1 MLEDGSDQDVVL
13 VTQLPSDSWFEAFA
27 FRPNGKILAC
37 RLDEPE
43 LYTFYPEDSD
53 STPQLLHTFDEAAN
67 GIIDADPIPGT
78 KDEYFVLST
87 VSDLISVEFNDFI
100 VWHVALSPDDS
111 NPPKVTKVAEL
122 PDTGLCAAAVAISDR
137 VVLIPDSTKN
147 CIWHLDTQTGQ
158 STLLVA
164 DDSMKIANGEGNF
177 FGLNRICITDE
188 FIWFTNTS
196 AGTLCRIPIQQVH
209 DDPSVGI
216 RITGPVQILTDE
228 IIDCDGLVLTQDET
242 AAYTCSYKDGFI
254 WKIDIEPST
263 GKATTN
269 VVLRNLAS
277 PTAVELNYVDG
288 KPKLFIV
295 CCGEIQMGWIPEK
308 ENPWSDIVNINAA
321 VTVQVE
327 TREVVETV

>member
-27 FRPNGKILAC
+27 LRPNGKILAC

-43 LYTFYPEDSD
+43 LYTFNPEDSD
-53 STPQLLHTFDEAAN
+53 STPQLLHTFDQNAN
-67 GIIDADPIPGT
+67 GLVDADPIPGT
-78 KDEYFVLST
+78 EDEYFVLST
-87 VSDLISVEFNDFI
+87 VGDLVNVEFTDFI
-100 VWHVALSPDDS
+100 IWRVALSPDDS
-111 NPPKVTKVAEL
+111 NPPKVTKVAEI
-122 PDTGLCAAAVAISDR
+122 PNSGLCAAAVAISDR
-137 VVLIPDSTKN
+137 VVIIPDSTKN
-147 CIWHLDTQTGQ
+147 CIWHLDTLTGQ
-158 STLLVA
+158 SSLLIA
-164 DDSMKIANGEGNF
+164 DDTMKIANGEGNF

-196 AGTLCRIPIQQVH
+196 AGLLCRIPIERVQ

-216 RITGPVQILTDE
+216 RIRGPVQILTDE
-228 IIDCDGLVLTQDET
+228 ITDCDGLVLTQDEN

-254 WKIDIEPST
+254 WKVSIEPST
-263 GKATTN
+263 GKATTS

-277 PTAVELNYVDG
+277 PTAVELNYTNG
-288 KPKLFIV
+288 RSKLFIV
-295 CCGEIQMGWIPEK
+295 CCGEIQTGWIQDR

-327 TREVVETV
+327 TREEVETV

>member
-43 LYTFYPEDSD
+43 LYTFNPEDANA
-53 STPQLLHTFDEAAN
+53 TPKLLHSFEQHAN
-67 GIIDADPIPGT
+67 GLVDADPIPGT
-78 KDEYFVLST
+78 KDEYFILST
-87 VSDLISVEFNDFI
+87 VSDLVNVEFNDFI
-100 VWHVALSPDDS
+100 IWRVALSPDDS
-111 NPPKVTKVAEL
+111 SPPKVTKVAEI
-122 PDTGLCAAAVAISDR
+122 PNAGLCAAAVAISDR
-137 VVLIPDSTKN
+137 VLIIPDSTKN
-147 CIWHLDTQTGQ
+147 CIWHLDTVTGQ
-158 STLLVA
+158 SSILMA

-177 FGLNRICITDE
+177 FGLNRICITDA

-196 AGTLCRIPIQQVH
+196 AGTLGRIPIERVQ

-216 RITGPVQILTDE
+216 RIKGPVQILTDE
-228 IIDCDGLVLTQDET
+228 ITDCDGLVLTRDET

-254 WKIDIEPST
+254 WKVDVEPST
-263 GKATTN
+263 GKATTS

-277 PTAVELNYVDG
+277 PTAVELNYVND

-295 CCGEIQMGWIPEK
+295 CCGEIQMAWIQDK
-308 ENPWSDIVNINAA
+308 ENPWSDIAGINSA
-321 VTVQVE
+321 VTVQIE